1 MSLFCAT
8 LPLNKNITSME
19 HLIMEDRWLSLKE
32 ITEYLG
38 IRRETVYR
46 WIEQREM
53 PGHRIGK
60 LWKFKKDEVDTWV
73 KSGKA
78 ADVEVEK

>member
-1 MSLFCAT
+1 M
-8 LPLNKNITSME
+8 
-19 HLIMEDRWLSLKE
+19 LIMEDRWLSLKE

-60 LWKFKKDEVDTWV
+60 LWKFKKDEVDAWV

-78 ADVEVEK
+78 ADVEESK